1 MLLFVPLVI
10 IALIPAAIV
19 IGIVAVMTGE
29 AGGGAQVL
37 GVTVA
42 AGGSAVIDA
51 APAFI
56 GDAGVAACVAGEP
69 IVRGMARGTI

>member
-1 MLLFVPLVI
+1 MFCDQWSIVI
-10 IALIPAAIV
+10 AAVAAALV

-42 AGGSAVIDA
+42 AGGPTVIDA

-56 GDAGVAACVAGEP
+56 GDAGVAARVAGEP
-69 IVRGMARGTI
+69 IVRGVARGTI

>member
-1 MLLFVPLVI
+1 MFWEQRSVVI
-10 IALIPAAIV
+10 ASAAAIV

-42 AGGSAVIDA
+42 TGGSAVIDA

-56 GDAGVAACVAGEP
+56 GDAGMAACVAGEP
-69 IVRGMARGTI
+69 IVCGVARGTI